1 MHDAAPTHH
10 LFGWCTLRHLI
21 RVLDIIQPDP
31 SHPSR
36 GWRIIAAGP
45 EGPATPLGLAT
56 CVERRGKHLR
66 AQGLSCPQRT
76 ICHGWWTRVLIH
88 SSTTPS
94 SVSGSL
100 ATPPDRQ
107 RTAGIH
113 AAVAPRTT
121 LGGCPTRRS
130 HVWCFPFA
138 SKCFPVVRRQDG
150 GGGSD
155 LPLRAP
161 CSGHLRDPQAATGA
175 GGLPKANL
183 PCAKMRCPLRANQID
198 HDEQGSRGGCSL
210 EGVGTPARPEPTP
223 WFRLCSVVPPRHTCS
238 VVNYTFGGSYVPL
251 NDFPQVHVL

>member
-1 MHDAAPTHH
+1 MTPFGGRERPRLHEQGCPHKCQRCSLVHDAAPTHH

-130 HVWCFPFA
+130 HVWCFP
-138 SKCFPVVRRQDG
+138 SIRQQMF
-150 GGGSD
+150 S
-155 LPLRAP
+155 
-161 CSGHLRDPQAATGA
+161 C
-175 GGLPKANL
+175 
-183 PCAKMRCPLRANQID
+183 CP
-198 HDEQGSRGGCSL
+198 
-210 EGVGTPARPEPTP
+210 
-223 WFRLCSVVPPRHTCS
+223 
-238 VVNYTFGGSYVPL
+238 
-251 NDFPQVHVL
+251 